1 MANGI
6 SSPGSTTA
14 VTPPA
19 STDPEVRLLLVCQAE
34 GLRNRYQNLA
44 GYEPFDDNSGLTAL
58 GWEQANLL
66 AAWLKTH
73 ERIDVLVSA
82 PQLRSRLTAQR
93 IGQVCGIPVK
103 VQPDLPRHAFERIKA
118 PGGSNEATKFPL
130 DVHAID
136 YPVDEE
142 YQQFSHSVIASVD
155 KIVRENWGKTVAV
168 VMSGMAIAAT
178 LRYFL
183 GSTSLGISIMHT
195 GISELTRRNQQWQL
209 LYINR
214 REHMPVTTIAGQL
227 TPSANDDKSS
237 EAEDLRPVSYAY
249 DRIAATVNSL
259 SETERAQYEKIQNER
274 LQRQRQLLKF
284 GQLPPD
290 LSVIEIGAGSGQL
303 SQDLAQD
310 GAEEVVG
317 IDISA
322 AMLEAAEYQRLS
334 RTNDTAERVSFR
346 LAAANAI
353 PFADARFDAAIMHTL
368 LHHSQK
374 PASILQEIGRVLK
387 SNGIL
392 LLAELIGSDDAVK
405 RATYNAIEERRSPAH
420 AQVRTAEQLR
430 KLITAAGFTIEAEKV
445 VTFDRDFDEW
455 LNEYLVDETRRE
467 VVRKMVE
474 AGFEA
479 NAAGLN
485 VRRQGERLMI
495 EQKLLYAKARRK

>member
-1 MANGI
+1 MTNGNA
-6 SSPGSTTA
+6 SSAATTS
-14 VTPPA
+14 VPSPT
-19 STDPEVRLLLVCQAE
+19 STDSEVRLLLICQAE

-73 ERIDVLVSA
+73 ERIDILISA

-93 IGQVCGIPVK
+93 IGQVCGTPIK

-118 PGGSNEATKFPL
+118 PGGSGEATKFPL
-130 DVHAID
+130 DVHAIN
-136 YPVDEE
+136 YPGDEE
-142 YQQFSHSVIASVD
+142 YQRFAQSVMIGID
-155 KIVRENWGKTVAV
+155 KIVRENWGKTIAV
-168 VMSGMAIAAT
+168 VMSGVAIAAT

-183 GSTSLGISIMHT
+183 GAGSLPISIVHT
-195 GISELTRRNQQWQL
+195 GIAELTRRNQQWSL

-214 REHMPVTTIAGQL
+214 REHMPITNLAGQL
-227 TPSANDDKSS
+227 AANPNDDKGA

-259 SETERAQYEKIQNER
+259 SETERAQYEKIQAER

-290 LSVIEIGAGSGQL
+290 LSVIEVGAGTGQL
-303 SQDLAQD
+303 SLDLAQD

-334 RTNDTAERVSFR
+334 HTSDTAERVSFR
-346 LAAANAI
+346 LASANAI

-374 PASILQEIGRVLK
+374 PAAILQEVARILK
-387 SNGIL
+387 SSGTL

-420 AQVRTAEQLR
+420 AQVRTVEQLR
-430 KLITAAGFTIEAEKV
+430 KLITGAGLTIEAEKV

-474 AGFEA
+474 AGLEA

-485 VRRQGERLMI
+485 VRRQGERLII
-495 EQKLLYAKARRK
+495 EQKLLYVKAKKK